1 MELVVGLS
9 VVLFI
14 TFVIYWFVTETK
26 KTSEGVK
33 LKRPIHEEYEE
44 KLSSV
49 MKTIESYPKYNID
62 NVGEPCISFVNLV
75 KSNRKRFAFG
85 AEVSNYRIGDNEYY
99 LVDKVTQGNWV
110 VSAPTIYVPQ
120 KMLKGLDQY
129 QIAVVKEHYSV
140 NPNDDAETILCCFH
154 RFPSWM
160 NSDEQAYVFFQIKEF
175 MKEAVKPLT
184 VRKQQLRERASRDY
198 QKNLDKERQK
208 YIDVYCKGE
217 L

>member
-1 MELVVGLS
+1 MELIVGLS

-33 LKRPIHEEYEE
+33 LKRPSHEEYAE
-44 KLSSV
+44 KLSSL

-85 AEVSNYRIGDNEYY
+85 VEVSNYRIGDNEYY

-140 NPNDDAETILCCFH
+140 NPNDDAETIMCCFH

-160 NSDEQAYVFFQIKEF
+160 NSDEQAYVFFQIIEF
-175 MKEAVKPLT
+175 MKEAVKPLA

-208 YIDVYCKGE
+208 YIDVYCKEE